1 MSEIIPDATLDV
13 RGDCCPYPLIKT
25 KKQVEQLKS
34 GEILKVIADDPVAPQ
49 NIDAWAK
56 KSGNKLL
63 AVEQEGKIF
72 NIYVQ
77 KA

>member
-1 MSEIIPDATLDV
+1 MTEIIPDETLDV
-13 RGDCCPYPLIKT
+13 CGEACPYPFIRT

-34 GEILKVIADDPVAPQ
+34 GEVMMVITDDPVAPQ
-49 NIDAWAK
+49 NIDAWVK

-63 AVEQEGKIF
+63 AVKQQGKIF

-77 KA
+77 RT

>member
-1 MSEIIPDATLDV
+1 MTEIIPDGILDV
-13 RGDCCPYPLIKT
+13 RGECCPYPLIRT

-34 GEILKVIADDPVAPQ
+34 GEILKIIADDPVAPQ
-49 NIDAWAK
+49 NIDAWAR

-63 AVEQEGKIF
+63 AVKQEGNIF

-77 KA
+77 RI